1 MKKQLY
7 KTGKQRLLQV
17 LPLLLLAGPAF
28 AQTKVKGTVLD
39 EKGAGMPGVTVAV
52 VSNADHKQFN
62 TMSDE
67 AGVFMLDHME
77 GKGSYDFIFT
87 AVGYESDTISR
98 FKINEG
104 DNNSLLVRMKVAS
117 KSLND
122 VIVVGYGTQSK
133 ARVTGAIS
141 QIKSTDLNKYAGSS
155 FGSQLAGKVAGVT
168 INEASGMPG
177 TEPQIVIRGVSTLTA
192 GSNPLIVVDGFPLSE
207 GSSLNSINPQD
218 IETMDILKDPSS
230 AAIYGSRAAN
240 GVILITTKT
249 AQKDKTTVSFDA
261 YSGFQQ
267 RADKVKLIDGYQY
280 ALYSSEARDWGYVSR
295 DPAKRKLD
303 DNVATRKAN
312 GATARDYRLNY
323 MDPYLANQPG
333 LTNTNWLDAI
343 TRTAPINSY
352 TLSVSGSAGTKSNYY
367 LSANYFNQQGIVLNT
382 GLKRYSMDIKV
393 GSRPFCWLK
402 TGLTLVP
409 SYNQQKYFNNNADR
423 STDPISSALVMYPMF
438 SPYNAD
444 GSLAISQQIKANT
457 PEDGAL
463 MENPVAILKMNTY
476 DRNYFRNFGNAFLEL
491 QLADGLTFKT
501 LLGGDFQSN
510 YINYYSPSTVGAYRT
525 AAPKPAVASETN
537 GYVWN
542 YISENT
548 LTYDKRFGDHDINLL
563 AGYSFQKENGNSTL
577 INGTNIPD
585 DNLNN
590 IAGASNFSITKTG
603 YTWAQLSYFSRFQ
616 YAYQGKYLLTAAIRR
631 DGSSRFGAQ
640 SKYGY
645 FPSVTAGWI
654 LSNEA
659 FLQKQSWLDLLKLRA
674 SWGKAG
680 NNQIG
685 SYGSLALV
693 NPDNY
698 VYGGTLA
705 PGSAASAAP
714 NANLGWE
721 SKQAINAGFDLGLF
735 HVLTLS
741 ANFYRT
747 ITSDLLLNVP
757 VPAQSGYTSSLQNLG
772 KVRNTGFEF
781 ELSGNNIALGKVK
794 WSFNANLT
802 TNKNT
807 VLALA
812 PGQTQ
817 ILTGSNSVFLTKVG
831 GPIAEMYGYDVIG
844 IYKSQDQINST
855 PHMDGTVVGDYIM
868 RDLDGDGKITTA
880 DRKGFGSYA
889 PKLVYGFQNTFSY
902 GNFELSIG
910 INGIVGRKIY
920 DAALWSMESGESFGL
935 ANEYYYKNR
944 WDPKDNP
951 EGTLA
956 RPTTNLSANRLN
968 ARASNQFVYSGDYLR
983 IRNIQLAYRFNLRSK
998 FITGLRVY
1006 ATANNPF
1013 TFTSYRGFN
1022 PDATTTD
1029 NVLTSGYAYS
1039 NYPVAKSYILGVN
1052 LTF

>member
-17 LPLLLLAGPAF
+17 LPLLLFAGPAL
-28 AQTKVKGTVLD
+28 AQNKVKGTVLD
-39 EKGAGMPGVTVAV
+39 EKGAGMPGVTIAV
-52 VSNADHKQFN
+52 ISNADHKQFN
-62 TMSDE
+62 TMSDGE
-67 AGVFMLDHME
+67 GIFMLDPIE
-77 GKGSYDFIFT
+77 DNGVYDFIFT
-87 AVGYESDTISR
+87 AVGYENDTVSR
-98 FKINEG
+98 FKINQG
-104 DNNSLLVRMKVAS
+104 DNNSLLVRMKVAR

-141 QIKSTDLNKYAGSS
+141 QIRSADLNKYAGSS

-177 TEPQIVIRGVSTLTA
+177 TDPQIVIRGVSTLTA
-192 GSNPLIVVDGFPLSE
+192 GANPLIVVDGFPLSE

-240 GVILITTKT
+240 GVILITTRS

-267 RADKVKLIDGYQY
+267 RADKVKLVDGYQY
-280 ALYSSEARDWGYVSR
+280 ALYSTEARDWGYVSK
-295 DPAKRKLD
+295 DPAKRKPD
-303 DNVATRKAN
+303 DDVATRKAN
-312 GATARDYRLNY
+312 GATARDYRLSY

-352 TLSVSGSAGTKSNYY
+352 TLSVSGSAGAKSNYY

-393 GSRPFCWLK
+393 GSRPFSWLK
-402 TGLTLVP
+402 TGLSLVP
-409 SYNQQKYFNNNADR
+409 SYNQQRYFNNNADR

-476 DRNYFRNFGNAFLEL
+476 NRNFFRNFGNTFLEFHI
-491 QLADGLTFKT
+491 ADGLSFKT

-548 LTYDKRFGDHDINLL
+548 LTYDKRFGDHDINVL

-577 INGTNIPD
+577 VNGTNIPD
-585 DNLNN
+585 DNLGN
-590 IAGASNFSITKTG
+590 IAGASNFSVIKTA
-603 YTWAQLSYFSRFQ
+603 YTWAQISYFSRFQ
-616 YAYQGKYLLTAAIRR
+616 YAYKDKYLLTAAIRR

-640 SKYGY
+640 SKYGN

-685 SYGSLALV
+685 SYGALALV

-698 VYGGTLA
+698 VYGGNLA
-705 PGSAASAAP
+705 PGYAAAAAP

-757 VPAQSGYTSSLQNLG
+757 VPAQSGYISSLQNLG
-772 KVRNTGFEF
+772 KVKNTGFEF
-781 ELSGNNIALGKVK
+781 ELAGNNISLGKVK

-802 TNKNT
+802 TNRNT

-831 GPIAEMYGYDVIG
+831 GPIAEMYGYDVTG

-868 RDLDGDGKITTA
+868 RDIDGDGKITTA

-910 INGIVGRKIY
+910 LNGIVGRKIY

-951 EGTLA
+951 DGTLA